1 MCKIRLR
8 ARVQWVHM
16 TNAHVRES
24 LQCEICIY
32 NGMTAWSSLKASVVR
47 NRHLN
52 LLDIGMHDPTLT
64 SLVHYHH
71 CPILLMLST
80 AAVQTNA
87 PPCCGLPFLN
97 AELHWFGK
105 STSSKTYQFETRI
118 KKGSYRKAMHSLHKA
133 WPEFICVTYFY
144 FGMKGVTILHRN
156 WEKKYC
162 CSHLF
167 SILSLCLLALMKF
180 GKEFSVL

>member
-1 MCKIRLR
+1 M
-8 ARVQWVHM
+8 
-16 TNAHVRES
+16 
-24 LQCEICIY
+24 
-32 NGMTAWSSLKASVVR
+32 VR

-80 AAVQTNA
+80 ADEQTNA
-87 PPCCGLPFLN
+87 PTLLRIADILPRFNPFLN

-118 KKGSYRKAMHSLHKA
+118 KKGSYRKAMHLLHKA